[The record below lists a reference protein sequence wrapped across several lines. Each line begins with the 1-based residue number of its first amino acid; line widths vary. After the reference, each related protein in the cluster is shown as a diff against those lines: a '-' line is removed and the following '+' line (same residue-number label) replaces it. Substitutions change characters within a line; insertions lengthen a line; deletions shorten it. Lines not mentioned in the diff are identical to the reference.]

1 LAQTAQPQDSY
12 NRIAELAVTE
22 TRVFSFQA
30 NGKPNQ
36 YQLIANPKTFGV
48 KAERLQSAAE
58 QFAVQFTEKPS
69 GNVILLG
76 EVDAIAAAV
85 EHAKL

>member
-12 NRIAELAVTE
+12 KRIAELAVTKN
-22 TRVFSFQA
+22 RVFSFQA
-30 NGKPNQ
+30 NGKPDQ
-36 YQLIANPKTFGV
+36 YQLVAHPDTFGV

-58 QFAVQFTEKPS
+58 RFAVQFTQKPS
-69 GNVILLG
+69 GNVIMLG